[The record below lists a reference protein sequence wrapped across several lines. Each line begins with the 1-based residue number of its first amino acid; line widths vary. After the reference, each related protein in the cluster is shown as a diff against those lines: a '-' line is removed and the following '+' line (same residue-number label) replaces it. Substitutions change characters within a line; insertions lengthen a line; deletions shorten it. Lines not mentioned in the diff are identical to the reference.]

1 MGTLGWILV
10 IAVALAL
17 GFSLGQ
23 LRSKSAGKIAELE
36 RERDAAKEE
45 LGNYR
50 REVDTHFERTA
61 ELFDKVTDDYRKLY
75 DHLALSARQLGAIR
89 GESAEVPLARP
100 EQRRLA
106 LGDDGAVAPAP
117 ETEPG
122 PDTDSAPEPEAAPE
136 SEAEQKPGRGQAS
149 PGASKAEP
157 ESEPEPE
164 PERESGLKP

>member
-10 IAVALAL
+10 VAVAVAL

-23 LRSKSAGKIAELE
+23 LRSKSAGKIAQLT
-36 RERDAAKEE
+36 RERDAAREE

-106 LGDDGAVAPAP
+106 LDDDGAVDEPKP
-117 ETEPG
+117 ESSREPS
-122 PDTDSAPEPEAAPE
+122 PDSATKPAAEP
-136 SEAEQKPGRGQAS
+136 S
-149 PGASKAEP
+149 AEP
-157 ESEPEPE
+157 EVNPEPE
-164 PERESGLKP
+164 PRREPDPKP